1 MLVTRRSEA
10 ESTWYAA
17 VYSHWRLL
25 TRSCYVAIIQD
36 TQAHSIDSES
46 FARNQHFAQLD
57 AVDVVKTGWGDLNSS
72 FAARFMS
79 AVQRQHYCPGINTR
93 HIRLMRAGVR
103 RTTCMWHLFLGR
115 TGWLLVSIMTY
126 SLTHSQGVTG
136 CHSLTQ
142 GVTGCQCVTLS
153 LVSKSRLCY
162 KLLFWRR
169 HLLSL
174 WICFNER
181 ILKRVQTEIA
191 PINLLGLF
199 FSVGAK
205 LGAIYSVV

>member
-1 MLVTRRSEA
+1 MNRAEDVVVCTQMLVTRRSEA

-136 CHSLTQ
+136 CHRVSLTHS
-142 GVTGCQCVTLS
+142 GCHR
-153 LVSKSRLCY
+153 VSVCY
-162 KLLFWRR
+162 AQFSKQISSMLQTAVLTTSSSQPVDLF
-169 HLLSL
+169 
-174 WICFNER
+174 
-181 ILKRVQTEIA
+181 
-191 PINLLGLF
+191 
-199 FSVGAK
+199 
-205 LGAIYSVV
+205 